1 MRDTVWGGGGGG
13 GGGGGYGEPQ
23 AMVNNHLAR
32 MVIVY
37 RSNRKRT
44 VASRITIRLRGSYAE
59 DRGSVPG
66 RFGVFFLFFT
76 YVVHIYM

>member
-1 MRDTVWGGGGGG
+1 
-13 GGGGGYGEPQ
+13 
-23 AMVNNHLAR
+23 MVNNNLAR

-44 VASRITIRLRGSYAE
+44 VASRVTIRLRGSYAE

-66 RFGVFFLFFT
+66 RFGVFFLFFHLCCA
-76 YVVHIYM
+76 HIYVIRVKRVKDGSV